1 MEEKQYVDSGE
12 IRCICEFSEDDGFT
26 IQCDRCLIWQH
37 IECLG
42 IAEDALPDFYRCERC
57 FPREVDVARAIRIQS
72 RKLGLR
78 KPKNAKLL
86 KVKRPG
92 ERGRR
97 GSRGPDLKSS
107 TAPSPGSTA
116 GRPGRKKRKHSAP
129 TSPRESGREHSRVRS
144 PKQKKISTSD
154 PLLQLYNTLIQNKS
168 WFRSYPPLVPLS
180 SSKKA
185 KYVLCSSSLPADN
198 PRDIILIARIDAEAS
213 RNGIVFS
220 PDSSSSKKP
229 RSNEG
234 VFAQKPVPSG
244 QLLFEVTG
252 QPILQSNYFKNP
264 DNLFQLMGTLTSSTK
279 FHPSINLGIVSS
291 EASSFGNRIRSH
303 CQPNSELRS
312 FYIEGSEP
320 FIRLGVF
327 ATSAIS
333 PNEEIR
339 LPWTLCGDLLPN
351 GLIDRYD
358 DEVSF
363 KQATYYAFN
372 EIFKDLKNAISSGK
386 ARRMINI
393 LRSESCSCSQ
403 EPSCL
408 LNSFFKVRRFFY
420 SKVQLSD
427 LILSTE
433 KHHPPK
439 TASANSSL
447 TYPIQVPAPTPN
459 SISEAPAE
467 LNDDSSS
474 SSSQD
479 QSQSASGGSKHQSDF
494 DNETADNNALGQ
506 TLQPSTR
513 KRSHSAVLSN
523 SSPDSLSHRKSTRI
537 LPVTPSKLKK
547 VSLLQPYS
555 PRSQPRPS
563 SRDSP
568 AAVVSEVDANLVAPE
583 ASQRI
588 EKLRGMS
595 LLKYFLT
602 RWKSENGLIDSPPQ
616 AEGVKHQLVL
626 AQLTPPSIKDLDIE
640 PEAVQKSPLST
651 NSPPFLP
658 EPVKPTSP
666 LIPSPELETPEVKPE
681 QTLVSPTIRHQ
692 TAEQATSVET
702 TRRPSVGSVK
712 SKTSNPTTP
721 VKNSDLVVLP
731 EIRPEI
737 KVVSIVKEVVAEPEL
752 KEAPKEDIKPL
763 PKINSTSIP
772 ESNSFM
778 GPGSRNMQP
787 PLYTSRFNGKH
798 QGAYSSATSTPVSLT
813 RPGSPNSHQ
822 KFRDMDFSRSK
833 RPKPSEGPYN
843 RPRMANSNLAIPN
856 RENESEAEEG
866 EISHFSESPIPD
878 SLRNNEFLASH
889 PHPPPKNDRG
899 KFMPYPPNDRDRH
912 SGYSYDRHPRE
923 YSRGSRDLPPRD
935 GPRDSQRDHVGL
947 DRGHRGPI
955 RNRGN
960 PRYPPPSP
968 PINYRVD
975 DRYQPR
981 RDRVW
986 NGEASID
993 YHSPGSHSTLHHDPP
1008 TYRSH
1013 TPLSIPNFYR
1023 NGSGSHS
1030 YHVNPHSLSNGN
1042 SHSLSN
1048 GNLHVNTNGGSNLP
1062 PSSHRR
1068 HAVPAPPPLS
1078 TPDGEQ

>member
-92 ERGRR
+92 ERVRR

-107 TAPSPGSTA
+107 AAPSPGSMA
-116 GRPGRKKRKHSAP
+116 GKPGRKKRKASAP
-129 TSPRESGREHSRVRS
+129 TSPRESGREHSRARS
-144 PKQKKISTSD
+144 PKQKKITPSD
-154 PLLQLYNTLIQNKS
+154 PLVQLFNSLLQNKS
-168 WFRSYPPLVPLS
+168 WFRTYPPLVPLC
-180 SSKKA
+180 SKKS
-185 KYVLCSSSLPADN
+185 KYVLCSKSPPVDN
-198 PRDIILIARIDAEAS
+198 PRDIISISRNDAEAS
-213 RNGIVFS
+213 RSGIVFC
-220 PDSSSSKKP
+220 PDSSATKKP

-234 VFAQKPVPSG
+234 VFAQKPVTPG

-252 QPILQSNYFKNP
+252 QPILQSSYFKNA

-279 FHPSINLGIVSS
+279 FHPSINLGVVCA
-291 EASSFGNRIRSH
+291 EASSFGNKIRCH

-312 FYIEGSEP
+312 FYIEGGEP
-320 FIRLGVF
+320 TIRLGVF
-327 ATSAIS
+327 ATSGIS
-333 PNEEIR
+333 ANEEVR

-351 GLIDRYD
+351 GLIDGYE

-372 EIFKDLKNAISSGK
+372 EIFKEVKSAISSGK

-393 LRSESCSCSQ
+393 LRTESCPCSQ
-403 EPSCL
+403 EPTCL

-427 LILSTE
+427 LILKSE
-433 KHHPPK
+433 KLNPPK
-439 TASANSSL
+439 TVSANGSL
-447 TYPIQVPAPTPN
+447 THPIQVPAPAPTPN
-459 SISEAPAE
+459 SVPETPAE
-467 LNDDSSS
+467 LHNDSSS

-479 QSQSASGGSKHQSDF
+479 QSQSGYSKHQSDS
-494 DNETADNNALGQ
+494 DNEPAEHRATGATGAPEQL
-506 TLQPSTR
+506 PSV
-513 KRSHSAVLSN
+513 KPHSVDLPI
-523 SSPDSLSHRKSTRI
+523 SSPESSSNGKLARI
-537 LPVTPSKLKK
+537 LPTTPVKLIKPPK
-547 VSLLQPYS
+547 SCSS
-555 PRSQPRPS
+555 PI
-563 SRDSP
+563 
-568 AAVVSEVDANLVAPE
+568 SEVNVKPGALE

-602 RWKSENGLIDSPPQ
+602 RWKSENEPDLSSLPADETKSQ
-616 AEGVKHQLVL
+616 TVSTE
-626 AQLTPPSIKDLDIE
+626 LTPPSLKDL
-640 PEAVQKSPLST
+640 EAELETVPKSPSST
-651 NSPPFLP
+651 NNPPSLI
-658 EPVKPTSP
+658 EPVKLSSP
-666 LIPSPELETPEVKPE
+666 IIPSPELVPSQAKPAPS
-681 QTLVSPTIRHQ
+681 LISPQCQITEK
-692 TAEQATSVET
+692 TTSVEIN
-702 TRRPSVGSVK
+702 RRLSVESIEPKPLNPS
-712 SKTSNPTTP
+712 TP
-721 VKNSDLVVLP
+721 VKNTNLVVLP
-731 EIRPEI
+731 DKRSAT
-737 KVVSIVKEVVAEPEL
+737 KGFSIVKEFEPGS
-752 KEAPKEDIKPL
+752 KEIPREDSKPKPTL
-763 PKINSTSIP
+763 PEN
-772 ESNSFM
+772 NSFL
-778 GPGSRNMQP
+778 GSRNIQP
-787 PLYTSRFNGKH
+787 LSSTSRLNGKPPS
-798 QGAYSSATSTPVSLT
+798 AYPSTTSTPVLT
-813 RPGSPNSHQ
+813 RPGSPNSLL
-822 KFRDMDFSRSK
+822 KARDLDFSRTK
-833 RPKPSEGPYN
+833 RPRPSEGPY
-843 RPRMANSNLAIPN
+843 RPRLSNSSVGAPN

-866 EISHFSESPIPD
+866 EISHFSESPVPD
-878 SLRNNEFLASH
+878 SLRNSEFLGSH

-899 KFMPYPPNDRDRH
+899 KFMPYPVNDRDRH
-912 SGYSYDRHPRE
+912 PGFSYDRHPRE
-923 YSRGSRDLPPRD
+923 YSRGPRDLPPRD
-935 GPRDSQRDHVGL
+935 GSRDSQRDLVGL

-955 RNRGN
+955 RNRAN

-968 PINYRVD
+968 PLNYRVD

-993 YHSPGSHSTLHHDPP
+993 YHSPGSHSSLHHDPP
-1008 TYRSH
+1008 SYRNH

-1042 SHSLSN
+1042 THSLSN
-1048 GNLHVNTNGGSNLP
+1048 GSIHANSNVGGNLSN
-1062 PSSHRR
+1062 SSHRR
-1068 HAVPAPPPLS
+1068 HPVPAPPPLS